1 MMSVIFTYREVNQ
14 CNRSISAE
22 FKIFQIQKIQF
33 QIHSHLCCFLNFFL
47 VVKVLF
53 LFRVSDSETNLLTTV
68 RCKSSCTSSFT
79 FIK

>member
-1 MMSVIFTYREVNQ
+1 MSVIFTYREVNQ
-14 CNRSISAE
+14 CNQSISAE

-33 QIHSHLCCFLNFFL
+33 QIHSHL

-68 RCKSSCTSSFT
+68 RCKSSCSSSFT

>member
-33 QIHSHLCCFLNFFL
+33 QIHSDL

-68 RCKSSCTSSFT
+68 RCKSSCSSSFT
-79 FIK
+79 FSK